1 MLPLISRPDTVTLD
15 EVAFELVPPNHLDA
29 LANFASLH
37 PILPFSLPPSLSTCQ
52 RIATLA
58 WHAHRN
64 AHQPQIPVRIAETQG
79 STARKRKRADQ
90 SDVLVISSDTAMI
103 SSTSNSQAHVSGNG
117 GGGGGK
123 KRRNPWSESVKLVLS
138 QFMEGEDLNLETE
151 GLEDMLVR
159 LLK

>member
-1 MLPLISRPDTVTLD
+1 MLLVLPLISRDDTASSD

-37 PILPFSLPPSLSTCQ
+37 PILPFSLPSSLLSCQ
-52 RIATLA
+52 RVATLA
-58 WHAHRN
+58 WLAHRN
-64 AHQPQIPVRIAETQG
+64 AHQQPQLPIRVVETQG
-79 STARKRKRADQ
+79 TTARKRKRADQ
-90 SDVLVISSDTAMI
+90 GDVLIISSDSPVI
-103 SSTSNSQAHVSGNG
+103 SSTSTLQGNTG
-117 GGGGGK
+117 AGGK